1 MGETGWTC
9 AVFSWV
15 KLGGPGRCFPG
26 RTWVDLGGVFL
37 GELGRTGQTWA
48 DLSNTAFRRV
58 SAASLSQ
65 TDPRE
70 VRPPLTQTGGEHV
83 PWRRDPGRVHGARAT
98 FTDGRMLRLGPYP
111 PPLIEISDPEE
122 LWTEKADAVP
132 VLAKELDVTGVA
144 FPEGLV
150 EVCEAKVGSVQEHI
164 NAVLG
169 FNTCRKLQA
178 QAEGIFSE
186 EMEQREEL
194 RERAGEALR
203 AAAARRAEEKYAV
216 APTQTP
222 SASVTTGTPSS
233 SPSEV
238 GSNGEEEA
246 WDERRRVPREVPED
260 SWKDWMTS
268 HYNEDWPP
276 LSAPPGHFEPVHPAK
291 AQAEYFQEQQMYDA
305 RYDQYLELQRYHQV
319 LEKQQRDLQR
329 LLQAYSAAGFSDQAA
344 LMSQYQLNQ
353 LAQLNEQRAQLL
365 SRYNYL
371 ESASAASAA
380 DQEELPDFDEEDAKN
395 EESKDAEAVRGWEL
409 PEVAMEV

>member
-1 MGETGWTC
+1 
-9 AVFSWV
+9 
-15 KLGGPGRCFPG
+15 
-26 RTWVDLGGVFL
+26 
-37 GELGRTGQTWA
+37 
-48 DLSNTAFRRV
+48 
-58 SAASLSQ
+58 
-65 TDPRE
+65 
-70 VRPPLTQTGGEHV
+70 
-83 PWRRDPGRVHGARAT
+83 
-98 FTDGRMLRLGPYP
+98 MLRLGPYP

-144 FPEGLV
+144 FPDLV

-203 AAAARRAEEKYAV
+203 AAAARRAEEKYVHV
-216 APTQTP
+216 APRSVP

-233 SPSEV
+233 SRSEV
-238 GSNGEEEA
+238 GSGEEEA
-246 WDERRRVPREVPED
+246 WDERRRVRREVPED
-260 SWKDWMTS
+260 SWK
-268 HYNEDWPP
+268 EDWPP

-291 AQAEYFQEQQMYDA
+291 AQAQAEYFQEQQMYDA

-329 LLQAYSAAGFSDQAA
+329 LLQAYAAAGVSDQTA

-353 LAQLNEQRAQLL
+353 LALNEQRAQVL
-365 SRYNYL
+365 SRYYL

-380 DQEELPDFDEEDAKN
+380 AYTPSAPVWPRQ
-395 EESKDAEAVRGWEL
+395 WEKPCSFVDGKVL
-409 PEVAMEV
+409 GTTPSTAPAFS

>member
-1 MGETGWTC
+1 
-9 AVFSWV
+9 
-15 KLGGPGRCFPG
+15 
-26 RTWVDLGGVFL
+26 
-37 GELGRTGQTWA
+37 
-48 DLSNTAFRRV
+48 
-58 SAASLSQ
+58 
-65 TDPRE
+65 
-70 VRPPLTQTGGEHV
+70 
-83 PWRRDPGRVHGARAT
+83 
-98 FTDGRMLRLGPYP
+98 LGPYP

-144 FPEGLV
+144 FPDLV
-150 EVCEAKVGSVQEHI
+150 EVCEAKVGSV
-164 NAVLG
+164 
-169 FNTCRKLQA
+169 QA

-203 AAAARRAEEKYAV
+203 AAAARRAEEKYVHV
-216 APTQTP
+216 APRSVP

-238 GSNGEEEA
+238 GSGEEEA
-246 WDERRRVPREVPED
+246 WDERRRVRREVPED
-260 SWKDWMTS
+260 SWK
-268 HYNEDWPP
+268 EDWPP

-291 AQAEYFQEQQMYDA
+291 AQAQAEYFQEQQMYDA

-329 LLQAYSAAGFSDQAA
+329 LLQAYAAAGVSDQTA

-353 LAQLNEQRAQLL
+353 LALNEQRAQVL
-365 SRYNYL
+365 SRYYL

-380 DQEELPDFDEEDAKN
+380 AYTPSAPVWPRQ
-395 EESKDAEAVRGWEL
+395 WEKPCSFVDGKVL
-409 PEVAMEV
+409 GTTPSTAPAFS

>member
-1 MGETGWTC
+1 M
-9 AVFSWV
+9 
-15 KLGGPGRCFPG
+15 
-26 RTWVDLGGVFL
+26 
-37 GELGRTGQTWA
+37 
-48 DLSNTAFRRV
+48 
-58 SAASLSQ
+58 
-65 TDPRE
+65 
-70 VRPPLTQTGGEHV
+70 
-83 PWRRDPGRVHGARAT
+83 
-98 FTDGRMLRLGPYP
+98 GPYP

-144 FPEGLV
+144 FPDLV
-150 EVCEAKVGSVQEHI
+150 EVCEAKVGSV
-164 NAVLG
+164 
-169 FNTCRKLQA
+169 QA

-203 AAAARRAEEKYAV
+203 AAAARRAEEKYVHV
-216 APTQTP
+216 APRSVP

-238 GSNGEEEA
+238 GSGEEEA
-246 WDERRRVPREVPED
+246 WDERRRVRREVPED
-260 SWKDWMTS
+260 SWK
-268 HYNEDWPP
+268 EDWPP

-291 AQAEYFQEQQMYDA
+291 AQAQAEYFQEQQMYDA

-329 LLQAYSAAGFSDQAA
+329 LLQAYAAAGVSDQTA

-353 LAQLNEQRAQLL
+353 LALNEQRAQVL
-365 SRYNYL
+365 SRYYL

-380 DQEELPDFDEEDAKN
+380 AYTPSAPVWPRQ
-395 EESKDAEAVRGWEL
+395 WEKPCSFVDGKVL
-409 PEVAMEV
+409 GTTPSTAPAFS

>member
-1 MGETGWTC
+1 
-9 AVFSWV
+9 
-15 KLGGPGRCFPG
+15 
-26 RTWVDLGGVFL
+26 
-37 GELGRTGQTWA
+37 
-48 DLSNTAFRRV
+48 
-58 SAASLSQ
+58 
-65 TDPRE
+65 
-70 VRPPLTQTGGEHV
+70 
-83 PWRRDPGRVHGARAT
+83 
-98 FTDGRMLRLGPYP
+98 MLRLGPYP

-144 FPEGLV
+144 FPDLV
-150 EVCEAKVGSVQEHI
+150 EVCEAKVGSV
-164 NAVLG
+164 
-169 FNTCRKLQA
+169 QA

-203 AAAARRAEEKYAV
+203 AAAARRAEEKYVHV
-216 APTQTP
+216 APRSVP

-238 GSNGEEEA
+238 GSGEEEA
-246 WDERRRVPREVPED
+246 WDERRRVRREVPED
-260 SWKDWMTS
+260 SWK
-268 HYNEDWPP
+268 EDWPP

-291 AQAEYFQEQQMYDA
+291 AQAQAEYFQEQQMYDA

-329 LLQAYSAAGFSDQAA
+329 LLQAYAAAGVSDQTA

-353 LAQLNEQRAQLL
+353 LALNEQRAQVL
-365 SRYNYL
+365 SRYYL

-380 DQEELPDFDEEDAKN
+380 AYTPSAPVWPRQ
-395 EESKDAEAVRGWEL
+395 WEKPCSFVDGKVL
-409 PEVAMEV
+409 GTTPSTAPAFS